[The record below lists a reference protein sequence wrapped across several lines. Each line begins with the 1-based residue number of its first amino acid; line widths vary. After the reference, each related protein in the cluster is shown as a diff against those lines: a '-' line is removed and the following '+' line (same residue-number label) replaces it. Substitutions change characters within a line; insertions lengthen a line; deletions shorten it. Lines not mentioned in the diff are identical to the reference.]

1 MNDADR
7 QDWVDTS
14 LEGFYREQL
23 GCARSGRQS
32 RRAYIRANRESI
44 DAVIRAMPG
53 TEALFRGNDRAQRSR
68 ARRS

>member
-1 MNDADR
+1 MNDNDR
-7 QDWVDTS
+7 QEWVDTS
-14 LEGFYREQL
+14 LEGFQREQL
-23 GCARSGRQS
+23 GCVRSGRQS

>member
-7 QDWVDTS
+7 QEWVDTT

-23 GCARSGRQS
+23 SCVRSGRQS
-32 RRAYIRANRESI
+32 RRAYIIASRESI

-53 TEALFRGNDRAQRSR
+53 TEALFRANDRAQRSR